1 MNLNDLSR
9 FIDPVIL
16 DRGHDYM
23 LDGNIVRIREAG
35 NRIYHAEVEGSDL
48 YLVQVKLDEDN
59 NVVYSDCD
67 CPYDF
72 GPLCKHQAA
81 VLLKLRDQLNPGAP
95 IAGRNPTMTSN
106 QTLMQLLEAESKESL
121 VDLLL
126 SLASD
131 SEVLEQRIKLHIS
144 KTGGIEELEECRRL
158 IRSYIESNADRHGF
172 VNWRNVSRA
181 VGGAELAAEK
191 AIEAADREEWIRAA
205 GINLCILEEMVDFL
219 QEADDS
225 DGTIGV
231 VIEESLERIHEIIL
245 QIDSI
250 SPVEQDTLFQM
261 LLNESGHPRYGGWTD
276 WQLTLLKMA
285 SRLAITPD
293 MRSKWETH
301 ASNLTLQQTGGAWSR
316 DYFAERV
323 ANMRYQLIRTY
334 ENAGQADEYLNS
346 HLHFSN
352 FRDMAIQDAFL
363 NGRYQEV
370 IRLAEEGEA
379 QDQAKSL
386 PGLVNQWKKHR
397 YEAYRRAGF
406 IELQRL
412 LGVELILDGDF
423 TYYKQVK
430 ETYPAAEW
438 PPVYQDILQKLEQDK
453 YPKEIY
459 TRILVEEQEYSR
471 LLAYVKLRPSR
482 IEQFYKHLIQPY
494 PSEVTELF
502 QTHIEAEADRS
513 STRKHYG
520 NVCRIIRMLQ
530 QVGGK
535 EAALQMVSKLLSK
548 YPKKP
553 AFREELMKLN

>member
-301 ASNLTLQQTGGAWSR
+301 ASNLS
-316 DYFAERV
+316 
-323 ANMRYQLIRTY
+323 LI
-334 ENAGQADEYLNS
+334 
-346 HLHFSN
+346 
-352 FRDMAIQDAFL
+352 
-363 NGRYQEV
+363 
-370 IRLAEEGEA
+370 
-379 QDQAKSL
+379 
-386 PGLVNQWKKHR
+386 
-397 YEAYRRAGF
+397 
-406 IELQRL
+406 
-412 LGVELILDGDF
+412 
-423 TYYKQVK
+423 
-430 ETYPAAEW
+430 
-438 PPVYQDILQKLEQDK
+438 
-453 YPKEIY
+453 
-459 TRILVEEQEYSR
+459 
-471 LLAYVKLRPSR
+471 
-482 IEQFYKHLIQPY
+482 
-494 PSEVTELF
+494 
-502 QTHIEAEADRS
+502 HI
-513 STRKHYG
+513 
-520 NVCRIIRMLQ
+520 
-530 QVGGK
+530 
-535 EAALQMVSKLLSK
+535 
-548 YPKKP
+548 
-553 AFREELMKLN
+553 